1 MPART
6 IAITSS
12 CKNPELAIEWCDYWY
27 GEEGYYLL
35 NFGVEGESYDM
46 VDGKPVYTYI
56 DENIW
61 EFVTG
66 KRDISEY
73 DKFREEVKNNFD
85 VDSYLDVLQKQY
97 DRYTNK

>member
-1 MPART
+1 MELWTENEALFRT
-6 IAITSS
+6 TKFPTVDSTKEESDVISS
-12 CKNPELAIEWCDYWY
+12 IKTDL
-27 GEEGYYLL
+27 
-35 NFGVEGESYDM
+35 
-46 VDGKPVYTYI
+46 YTYI